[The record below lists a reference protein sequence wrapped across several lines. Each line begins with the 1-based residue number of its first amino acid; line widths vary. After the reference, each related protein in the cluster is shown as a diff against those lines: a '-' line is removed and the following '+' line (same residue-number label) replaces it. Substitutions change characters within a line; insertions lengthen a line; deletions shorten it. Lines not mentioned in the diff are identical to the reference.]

1 MINKK
6 FLLFFL
12 CILVLG
18 IFTTACGGGG
28 KATPPNYPFIPTPNP
43 TPTPTPSPEKYPLEL
58 SQTQFTLN
66 VGATGNITVTL
77 NGEDITETVTYTV
90 DQKAIA
96 TIEKGLITGLSVG
109 IAKVTVHA
117 NEAEADKTFT
127 VNVIDPSLPTLELSQ
142 TQFDLAI
149 RETENVTVTLE
160 GKDVTEDVK
169 YNVDQEA
176 IATVEKGFITGLSLG
191 QTDVTVS
198 LEGANN
204 AIFTV
209 TVTDS
214 FDEEVELNDD
224 VLDKLYKL
232 GKIDK
237 DSAHKTEIT
246 EINIPDMYKSDGKR
260 YKITSIGEKIFENCG
275 NLTKVTIPNSV
286 TEIKNKAFYGTS
298 IEEITI
304 PDSVTNLGYA
314 VNSCNSLK
322 KITIGDG
329 VTEIKNGLFE
339 NLTALETVII
349 GKNLKSMGNAAF
361 KGCTQMTEITIP
373 DGVETIG
380 DSIFSGTNIKKIEIP
395 DSITNFGYPFSG
407 CTKLEEITIGN
418 GIEKL
423 QSGQF
428 SNLTSLK
435 KVTIGDGLT
444 TIGNNTFYQLTA
456 LETVIIGKN
465 LKTIELNA
473 FYNCTGLKSIN
484 FPNTLETIGLSA
496 FYKCT
501 GLESISLPNTLKS
514 IGTSAFEQC
523 TSLKEVE
530 IPGCVEMNQDNNKE
544 EGITEIGN
552 AAFKDCTS
560 LSKLTLGNGVK
571 TIGNNAFDGCNY
583 NQSPDTVNYE
593 LIIPDSV
600 TTIGNCAFKDC
611 CFFNKLKIGTGI
623 ETIPQYAFSGCAKLE
638 ELEFKET
645 TNIKTIED
653 NAFNSCAALVCTIP
667 DQVTSIG
674 TDAFQ
679 SVKHIYY
686 NGSATGE
693 PWGAKQEEI

>member
-1 MINKK
+1 MKNKK
-6 FLLFFL
+6 FLLLFL
-12 CILVLG
+12 CILVIG

-28 KATPPNYPFIPTPNP
+28 KSTPPNYPFIPTPN
-43 TPTPTPSPEKYPLEL
+43 PTPSPEKYPLEL
-58 SQTQFTLN
+58 SQTQFTLD
-66 VGATGNITVTL
+66 VGQTDNITVTL
-77 NGEDITETVTYTV
+77 NGEDITKTVTYTV
-90 DQKAIA
+90 DQEVIA
-96 TIEKGLITGLSVG
+96 TVEKGLITGLSVG

-117 NEAEADKTFT
+117 DEAEADKTFT

-176 IATVEKGFITGLSLG
+176 IATVEKGLITGLSLG

-275 NLTKVTIPNSV
+275 NLTKVTISNSV

-314 VNSCNSLK
+314 FNSCNSLK

-339 NLTALETVII
+339 NLTV
-349 GKNLKSMGNAAF
+349 
-361 KGCTQMTEITIP
+361 
-373 DGVETIG
+373 
-380 DSIFSGTNIKKIEIP
+380 
-395 DSITNFGYPFSG
+395 
-407 CTKLEEITIGN
+407 
-418 GIEKL
+418 
-423 QSGQF
+423 
-428 SNLTSLK
+428 
-435 KVTIGDGLT
+435 
-444 TIGNNTFYQLTA
+444 

-473 FYNCTGLKSIN
+473 FYECTGLKSIN

-514 IGTSAFEQC
+514 IGTSAFDQC

-552 AAFKDCTS
+552 AAFNGCTS

-686 NGSATGE
+686 NGSAEGKNKN
-693 PWGAKQEEI
+693 WGAKQEDI

>member
-1 MINKK
+1 MSKK
-6 FLLFFL
+6 HFAFLAICLF
-12 CILVLG
+12 IIA
-18 IFTTACGGGG
+18 IFTTACGGG
-28 KATPPNYPFIPTPNP
+28 KATSPSYPFIPTPNP
-43 TPTPTPSPEKYPLEL
+43 TPTPSPTPEKYPLEL
-58 SQTQFTLN
+58 SQTQFTLD
-66 VGATGNITVTL
+66 VGQTDNITVTL
-77 NGEDITETVTYTV
+77 NGEDITKTVTYTV
-90 DQKAIA
+90 DQEVIA
-96 TIEKGLITGLSVG
+96 TVEKGLITGLSVG

-117 NEAEADKTFT
+117 DEAEADKTFT

-160 GKDVTEDVK
+160 DKDVTEDVK

-176 IATVEKGFITGLSLG
+176 IATVEKGLITGLSLG

-314 VNSCNSLK
+314 FNSCN
-322 KITIGDG
+322 
-329 VTEIKNGLFE
+329 
-339 NLTALETVII
+339 
-349 GKNLKSMGNAAF
+349 
-361 KGCTQMTEITIP
+361 
-373 DGVETIG
+373 
-380 DSIFSGTNIKKIEIP
+380 
-395 DSITNFGYPFSG
+395 
-407 CTKLEEITIGN
+407 
-418 GIEKL
+418 
-423 QSGQF
+423 
-428 SNLTSLK
+428 SLK

-473 FYNCTGLKSIN
+473 FYECTGLKSIN

-514 IGTSAFEQC
+514 IGTSAFEEC

-544 EGITEIGN
+544 EGITKIGN
-552 AAFKDCTS
+552 EAFKGCTS

-571 TIGNNAFDGCNY
+571 TIGNNAFEGCNY
-583 NQSPDTVNYE
+583 NHSPDTVNYE

-600 TTIGNCAFKDC
+600 TTIGNSAFKDC

-623 ETIPQYAFSGCAKLE
+623 ETIPEYAFSGCAKLE

-679 SVKHIYY
+679 SVKRIYY
-686 NGSATGE
+686 NGSAEGK

>member
-1 MINKK
+1 MRNKK
-6 FLLFFL
+6 FLLLFL
-12 CILVLG
+12 WILVIG

-28 KATPPNYPFIPTPNP
+28 KSTPPNYPFIPTPNP
-43 TPTPTPSPEKYPLEL
+43 TPNPTPTPEKYPLEL
-58 SQTQFTLN
+58 SQTQFTLD
-66 VGATGNITVTL
+66 VGQTDNITVTL

-96 TIEKGLITGLSVG
+96 TVEKGLITGLSVG

-117 NEAEADKTFT
+117 DEAKSDKTFT

-149 RETENVTVTLE
+149 GETENVTVTLE
-160 GKDVTEDVK
+160 SKDVTEDVK
-169 YNVDQEA
+169 YDVDQEA
-176 IATVEKGFITGLSLG
+176 IATVEKGLITGLSLG

-214 FDEEVELNDD
+214 FDKEVELNDD

-314 VNSCNSLK
+314 FNSCNSLK

-329 VTEIKNGLFE
+329 VTEIKDGLFE
-339 NLTALETVII
+339 N
-349 GKNLKSMGNAAF
+349 
-361 KGCTQMTEITIP
+361 
-373 DGVETIG
+373 
-380 DSIFSGTNIKKIEIP
+380 
-395 DSITNFGYPFSG
+395 
-407 CTKLEEITIGN
+407 
-418 GIEKL
+418 
-423 QSGQF
+423 
-428 SNLTSLK
+428 
-435 KVTIGDGLT
+435 
-444 TIGNNTFYQLTA
+444 LTA

-496 FYKCT
+496 FKCT

-552 AAFKDCTS
+552 EAFKNCTS

-583 NQSPDTVNYE
+583 NRSPDTVNYE

-600 TTIGNCAFKDC
+600 TTIGNCTFKDC

-679 SVKHIYY
+679 SVKCIYY
-686 NGSATGE
+686 NGSAEGY
-693 PWGAKQEEI
+693 PWGAKQEDI

>member
-1 MINKK
+1 MKNKK
-6 FLLFFL
+6 FLLLFL
-12 CILVLG
+12 CILVIG

-28 KATPPNYPFIPTPNP
+28 KSTPPNYPFIPTPNP
-43 TPTPTPSPEKYPLEL
+43 TPNPTPTPEKYPLEL

-96 TIEKGLITGLSVG
+96 TVEKGLITGLSVG

-117 NEAEADKTFT
+117 DEAESDKTFT
-127 VNVIDPSLPTLELSQ
+127 VNVIAPSLPTLELSQ

-149 RETENVTVTLE
+149 GETENVTVTLE

-169 YNVDQEA
+169 YNIDQEA
-176 IATVEKGFITGLSLG
+176 IATVKKGLITGLSLG

-246 EINIPDMYKSDGKR
+246 EINIPDTYKSDGKR

-349 GKNLKSMGNAAF
+349 GKNLK
-361 KGCTQMTEITIP
+361 
-373 DGVETIG
+373 
-380 DSIFSGTNIKKIEIP
+380 
-395 DSITNFGYPFSG
+395 
-407 CTKLEEITIGN
+407 
-418 GIEKL
+418 
-423 QSGQF
+423 
-428 SNLTSLK
+428 
-435 KVTIGDGLT
+435 
-444 TIGNNTFYQLTA
+444 
-456 LETVIIGKN
+456 
-465 LKTIELNA
+465 TIELNA

-552 AAFKDCTS
+552 EAFKGCTS

-571 TIGNNAFDGCNY
+571 TIGNNAFEGCNY
-583 NQSPDTVNYE
+583 NHSPDTVNYE

-600 TTIGNCAFKDC
+600 TTIGNCAFKSC

-645 TNIKTIED
+645 TNIKTIGD
-653 NAFNSCAALVCTIP
+653 NAFDSCAALVCTIP

-674 TDAFQ
+674 TEAFQ

-686 NGSATGE
+686 NGSAKGK